1 MFLSFRVYNIVKYI
15 NVINH
20 NIIFIGDDSNSFLRN
35 RKNIEFIN
43 REELLNSDI
52 EKYKSYFIN
61 YSTNDKSFEWSCFER
76 VFLIK
81 NFLDKYNI
89 DQIFYSDSDN
99 VFLKNLNKL
108 QLTKKIGYL
117 IPNLQSEFEMYASI
131 HSSFLNKEFCDKF
144 IQLYEDLYI
153 NKSKFELIAKKI
165 EYHKKNNISGG
176 ICDMTLYYFLNKL
189 NIIDVQNF
197 FDLIKTSEGSNSI
210 FIQDIKSSIGPSGKD
225 TFKKNKK
232 HVKIFNNNKVFDL
245 ITEEFYEL
253 NNIHFQGISKK
264 NLNFITKYK
273 LIFNQDK

>member
-1 MFLSFRVYNIVKYI
+1 
-15 NVINH
+15 
-20 NIIFIGDDSNSFLRN
+20 
-35 RKNIEFIN
+35 
-43 REELLNSDI
+43 
-52 EKYKSYFIN
+52 
-61 YSTNDKSFEWSCFER
+61 
-76 VFLIK
+76 
-81 NFLDKYNI
+81 
-89 DQIFYSDSDN
+89 
-99 VFLKNLNKL
+99 
-108 QLTKKIGYL
+108 
-117 IPNLQSEFEMYASI
+117 
-131 HSSFLNKEFCDKF
+131 
-144 IQLYEDLYI
+144 
-153 NKSKFELIAKKI
+153 
-165 EYHKKNNISGG
+165 
-176 ICDMTLYYFLNKL
+176 MTLYYFLNKL